1 MMWQHYVMNDHCPE
15 YEYLTMEEKLLV
27 AIEMREWLASMN
39 LQDLCMPVFV
49 YKLTESR
56 IIEKIKEED
65 ERRKARDA
73 NDEAGVV
80 SKKRNA
86 CTRQGKAR

>member
-1 MMWQHYVMNDHCPE
+1 MDVFHCPE

-27 AIEMREWLASMN
+27 DIEMRKWFRSTELK
-39 LQDLCMPVFV
+39 DLCAPISIFR
-49 YKLTESR
+49 LAESR